1 VSQFATP
8 RKTKNMKKNASVVIV
23 PNEVLINKIYILRK
37 QKVMLDKDL
46 AELYGIIPRR
56 LREQVKRNIN
66 SFPEHFMFQLT
77 EPEVEMLI
85 SQNVIASTRQL
96 GGSLP
101 YVFTE
106 HGVLMLANVLR
117 SEQAIQVSIKIIE
130 VFVKLREMLLENTEL
145 RLAIE
150 KLEKTSVNNTKNIEL
165 FFQYIDEL
173 SEKQEKLENKK
184 PKSNER
190 NLIGYKLP
198 KKK

>member
-1 VSQFATP
+1 MA
-8 RKTKNMKKNASVVIV
+8 KKASVVIV
-23 PNEVLINKIYILRK
+23 PNKVLINKIYILRK

-46 AELYGIIPRR
+46 AELYGVIPRR

-66 SFPEHFMFQLT
+66 NFPEHFMFQLN
-77 EPEVEMLI
+77 EQEVEMLI
-85 SQNVIASTRQL
+85 LQNVIASARQL

-117 SEQAIQVSIKIIE
+117 SDQAIQVSIKIIE

-150 KLEKTSVNNTKNIEL
+150 KLEKTAVNNTKNIEL
-165 FFQYIDEL
+165 VFQYIDEL
-173 SEKQEKLENKK
+173 SEKQEKLEKKNSK
-184 PKSNER
+184 PKER
-190 NLIGYKLP
+190 NPIGYKLP